1 MDFLLDLPKDINL
14 ENLDK
19 ESIKTP
25 KKDPIKKDAKII
37 SSESEDS
44 KFNYSRKN
52 SNFNIKNFDDFK
64 NLL

>member
-25 KKDPIKKDAKII
+25 KKDPIKKDPKII
-37 SSESEDS
+37 SS
-44 KFNYSRKN
+44 
-52 SNFNIKNFDDFK
+52 
-64 NLL
+64 